1 MLLFATIIGVV
12 VVVFAALAAIFQ
24 LLDIVWDRRDKER
37 IKARILDFWIKTS
50 DLALIDQ
57 VNSALEARYART
69 RSLRPK
75 FIVLFWTFCG
85 IAIAFAAIELL
96 GQDAGELRKSFTE
109 TLKVNLDTDF
119 RIRCS
124 SLHGSEDEGQ
134 ERCDPDKESNDS
146 SEILRFRATRTK
158 FLAFTTGL
166 SDNSLRMSAIISEI
180 ISAVIVAI
188 PATFALYLSLKLTL
202 WLLSRIT
209 RSGMKFLL
217 LVVLDIF
224 VAISMPPFL
233 TSLMIVTVV
242 ALEVLVSGQILSTA
256 SFSEAN
262 WMTLTF
268 GSALLQVNISF
279 IWVALGFLVLTLL
292 PSKLVA
298 MFTVLAILNVPIALA
313 AFRIQSFMEDVL
325 KVLKFDFSTD
335 LIQAVI
341 DWAIFTDLLF
351 SAFFLGPSLLLVIAN
366 RNGALRKAFLNLVMW
381 IGDHAKGPF
390 VAGAELASIILAMF
404 KPRKS

>member
-242 ALEVLVSGQILSTA
+242 ALEVLVSGQILSIA